1 MMGSLVAVGEVQP
14 PLGNTGASVTTEEVQ
29 RGVEVGVHWLAGRSL
44 VPSVA
49 VLSAVS
55 EIVGAGVQEMPRGNL
70 GYRTQYRVGPV
81 VVLMDGT
88 GPQAESMGSHI
99 EVTGSGCEELG
110 YAKLRELWH
119 VVQLRVSRVDLAVD
133 GCPFTPEQVWA
144 AWTAGDVRTKVKLAK
159 DAKEGREWRSG
170 EWIQSASGDTAMLGG
185 KQAARRLR
193 VYDRRETGTRLE
205 LQVRHG
211 AADVVAAAVFSSPD
225 EAVGPEVLSHV
236 RSFVDFLEGEG
247 ENVTRRPL
255 ASWWSEF
262 VGGVEKSRVRLTG
275 VVVGTF
281 VEAVEWIQTQVAPLL
296 AVIRERLTETAFL
309 EILDGGKKRWKKHH
323 RRLLFEGERTVTVE
337 RQTGARGLPAPAAC

>member
-1 MMGSLVAVGEVQP
+1 MMGSSVAGGGPLP
-14 PLGNTGASVTTEEVQ
+14 PVGNTGASVTAEGPEVEV
-29 RGVEVGVHWLAGRSL
+29 GVGVHWLAGRSL
-44 VPSVA
+44 VPSAA

-55 EIVGAGVQEMPRGNL
+55 EIAGAGVEEMPRGNL

-81 VVLMDGT
+81 VVLTDGM
-88 GPQAESMGSHI
+88 GPQAETMGTHI
-99 EVTGSGCEELG
+99 EVTGAGCEELG

-225 EAVGPEVLSHV
+225 EAVGSEVLSHV

-255 ASWWSEF
+255 ASWWLEF

-275 VVVGTF
+275 EVTGTF
-281 VEAVEWIQTQVAPLL
+281 LEAVEWIEKQVAPLL
-296 AVIRERLTETAFL
+296 AVVASRLPRSTFL
-309 EILDGGKKRWKKHH
+309 GILAAGQARWKEHH
-323 RRLLFEGERTVTVE
+323 RRLLYEGDRTVTVE
-337 RQTGARGLPAPAAC
+337 SASGASGVPGPVAC

>member
-1 MMGSLVAVGEVQP
+1 MMGSSVAGGGPLP
-14 PLGNTGASVTTEEVQ
+14 PVGNTGASVTAEGSESEGQ
-29 RGVEVGVHWLAGRSL
+29 VGVHWLAGRSL
-44 VPSVA
+44 VPSAA

-55 EIVGAGVQEMPRGNL
+55 EVVGAGFELMPRGNL

-81 VVLMDGT
+81 VVLTDGT
-88 GPQAESMGSHI
+88 GPQSEEMGTHI

-185 KQAARRLR
+185 RQAARRLR

-205 LQVRHG
+205 LQVRHK
-211 AADVVAAAVFSSPD
+211 AADAIAAAVFSRPED
-225 EAVGPEVLSHV
+225 LVGSEVLSHV
-236 RSFVDFLEGEG
+236 RSFVDFLEGED

-255 ASWWSEF
+255 ATWWAEF
-262 VGGVEKSRVRLTG
+262 VGHVAKSRVRLTG
-275 VVVGTF
+275 EVMGTF
-281 VEAVEWIQTQVAPLL
+281 DDAVEWIKKQVAPLL
-296 AVIRERLTETAFL
+296 AVMSERLPWSTFV
-309 EILDGGKKRWKKHH
+309 EILDDGQKRWKEHH
-323 RRLLFEGERTVTVE
+323 RRLLWEGDRTITVE
-337 RQTGARGLPAPAAC
+337 RSTGAGGMPAPAAC